1 MKKICKLLS
10 LVICLV
16 IMSSFI
22 VGCSKHESNEIRF
35 YNYGVII
42 DDETIKEFEKKYNKA
57 FR

>member
-22 VGCSKHESNEIRF
+22 VGCSKHESNEISF
-35 YNYGVII
+35 YNYGENI
-42 DDETIKEFEKKYNKA
+42 DDETII
-57 FR
+57 